1 LAELLLNDPAKWNR
15 QSIQELIDTNITQRV
30 NLPKPKPVM
39 LLYVTIWTDE
49 NDNIIFKNDV
59 YDRDRQVLDGLNEEF
74 TIWQTRAIN

>member
-1 LAELLLNDPAKWNR
+1 MAELLLNDPAKWNR